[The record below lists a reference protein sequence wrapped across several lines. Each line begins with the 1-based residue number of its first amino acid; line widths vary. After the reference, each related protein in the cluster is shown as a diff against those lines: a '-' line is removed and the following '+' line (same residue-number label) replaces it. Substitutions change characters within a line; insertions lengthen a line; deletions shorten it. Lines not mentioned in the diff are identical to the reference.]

1 MEMPMTPHTGWR
13 VGGIAWGTLTGSVL
27 AMTTAMAQ
35 GPTSGGQWSAS
46 GPQAGGV
53 PLLGPHVHSAEG
65 LLRLSPPE
73 LDWLYQ
79 HAAAGAIPEGKARG
93 QALLAPGTRW
103 ARPISRAARVF
114 WQGKV
119 FHGAEATAV
128 NRFFGLPVIRANVFY
143 GESWRDGRPAIILD
157 YQDTSRLYANYR
169 DELREVAPG
178 LFLGLMYARKAPQP
192 TLSMYFALETR
203 PSGH

>member
-1 MEMPMTPHTGWR
+1 METPMTPRRGWR
-13 VGGIAWGTLTGSVL
+13 VGGIDWGALTWGVL
-27 AMTTAMAQ
+27 AMTAATAQ
-35 GPTSGGQWSAS
+35 GSTSGGEWPAS
-46 GPQAGGV
+46 GPNGGGV
-53 PLLGPHVHSAEG
+53 PLRGPHVHSAAQ
-65 LLRLSPPE
+65 LLGLSPSE

-93 QALLAPGTRW
+93 QAILAPGTRW
-103 ARPISRAARVF
+103 ARPISKAARVL

-128 NRFFGLPVIRANVFY
+128 NRFFGLPVIRGNVSY

-178 LFLGLMYARKAPQP
+178 LFLGLMYARTAPRP
-192 TLSMYFALETR
+192 TLRMYFALETR
-203 PSGH
+203 PRGD